1 MHPSHHIELRL
12 LLTCFYIYLNYQTL
26 IYIKQVTF
34 HYSLL
39 TSPFQYPYTYI
50 HIRAIP
56 GNCTLFIYRC
66 LLLYALWYKMSS
78 LFLISIIFHI
88 GLLCL
93 RIIFD
98 FYGYYSGYI
107 IQSLY
112 YPFQSFQTKSIIE
125 EIIDF
130 IFEFIQNS
138 FGLILSIY
146 MFTDTVNN
154 NNRSRRVTRESIH
167 RLSVFD

>member
-26 IYIKQVTF
+26 IYIKHVTF

-39 TSPFQYPYTYI
+39 SSPFQHPYTYI
-50 HIRAIP
+50 HIRALA
-56 GNCTLFIYRC
+56 GNCTSFIYRC
-66 LLLYALWYKMSS
+66 LLLYALWHKMSD
-78 LFLISIIFHI
+78 LLLVSIIFLI

-107 IQSLY
+107 TRSLY
-112 YPFQSFQTKSIIE
+112 YPFQSLTSKSMIE
-125 EIIDF
+125 ESIDLLF
-130 IFEFIQNS
+130 AFLKNS
-138 FGLILSIY
+138 LGLVLSIY
-146 MFTDTVNN
+146 IFTDLVKE
-154 NNRSRRVTRESIH
+154 NRSRRESIY
-167 RLSVFD
+167 RPSILD